1 MQTDTTK
8 KVAAAIV
15 TSEKALEALVELLAD
30 NLSELD
36 YTAEAVNAFGA
47 SVKKHLPKGTKPN
60 VMNMVNA
67 CHMAGADRK
76 VSYWFVQG
84 LAICKDPSIIPHLNK
99 LYGQSDR
106 QAKANS
112 NKPKKT
118 KIQQAFDSV
127 SKTIEKLGL
136 TKAQRDALAEM
147 IKGI

>member
-106 QAKANS
+106 QAKANAS
-112 NKPKKT
+112 KEEKSEAQALFELVTKRLEKMDNKQAAQFKKL
-118 KIQQAFDSV
+118 V
-127 SKTIEKLGL
+127 
-136 TKAQRDALAEM
+136 KA
-147 IKGI
+147 I

>member
-1 MQTDTTK
+1 MQNDTTK
-8 KVAAAIV
+8 LVANAIV
-15 TSEKALEALVELLAD
+15 ENEKSLEALVDLLAA

-99 LYGQSDR
+99 LYDQSTR
-106 QAKANS
+106 QAKANALKEEKS
-112 NKPKKT
+112 EAQALFELVTKRMEKMDKK
-118 KIQQAFDSV
+118 QANAF
-127 SKTIEKLGL
+127 KKLI
-136 TKAQRDALAEM
+136 KAL
-147 IKGI
+147 